1 MTDKGSAHH
10 YTFKIIPEKRLILEV
25 HAGLTNLEASIAIK
39 KEEVQHELFSSEYNI
54 LSDVRALR
62 FNINQRDA
70 HGLFEYVSGRS
81 DITSNQRKVA
91 FLTSESEQVAIATIY
106 KMLHKEDHHR
116 YHVFSTLEYAL
127 LWLGTDW
134 SEEQIADELR
144 ILSENIRP

>member
-1 MTDKGSAHH
+1 MTDKGSGHH
-10 YTFKIIPEKRLILEV
+10 YAFKIIPEKRLILEV
-25 HAGLTNLEASIAIK
+25 HAGLTNLESSIAIK

-54 LSDVRALR
+54 LTDVRALR

-70 HGLFEYVSGRS
+70 HGLFEYVSGRP
-81 DITSNQRKVA
+81 DITSNKRKVA

-116 YHVFSTLEYAL
+116 IHVFSTLEYAL

-134 SEEQIADELR
+134 SEEQIADELMGLR
-144 ILSENIRP
+144 KKLRP